1 MDNTESYDV
10 EDSGLVKDLRKQLKD
25 AQRQNKAYEEEL
37 SEFRS
42 QDRQRSVSELLES
55 NGVSSKVAKFVP
67 SDLDDDEVVQ
77 WLRDNR
83 ELFSGLDKPSASE
96 EAPKEPAVSAEDRA
110 EMARAN
116 DLVSEA
122 LPPEKADDLEMR
134 MDNADSPEEINE
146 ILAEY
151 QSYRV

>member
-1 MDNTESYDV
+1 MENEEFTDV
-10 EDSGLVKDLRKQLKD
+10 EDSGLVKDLRKQLKE
-25 AQRQNKAYEEEL
+25 ALKQNKIYEEEL

-42 QDRQRSVSELLES
+42 AARQKTVGELLEA
-55 NGVSSKVAKFVP
+55 NGVNPKAAKFVP
-67 SDLDDDEVVQ
+67 SDLDDDEVVD
-77 WLRDNR
+77 WLKDNQD
-83 ELFSGLDKPSASE
+83 LFAGMKVSEPEKASGESP
-96 EAPKEPAVSAEDRA
+96 VSAEDRA

-122 LPPEKADDLEMR
+122 AAPEKISDLEMR
-134 MDNADSPEEINE
+134 MDNAESPEEINE